1 MFDFRLQV
9 FCSVA
14 RNLSFTKASHELHIT
29 QPAIS
34 KHIQELE
41 QEYDTLLFN
50 RLNNRIELTPAGELL
65 LVHARQIMDRY
76 RQLDF
81 DMRMLS
87 HNLDGELRLGA
98 SSSIAQYILPEF
110 MATFSA
116 KFKNIKL
123 SLFSGS
129 IAEIEKA
136 VEEKRIDLGVV
147 ETIDRK
153 KQLRYMP
160 FMHSSL
166 LLVAPSS
173 SRWAALDEITIE
185 ELKFVPLVVG
195 TPGMGGLEVMQS
207 VLGTYGI
214 GLDQLNIIMQLSS
227 YEGIMRYMQHADSM
241 AVMSS
246 YSAMNEI
253 AKGRLKAID
262 IKGLEF
268 DCELSFVR
276 NQGETL
282 PVAKDF
288 ISYIQECLR
297 YK

>member
-1 MFDFRLQV
+1 MMDFRLQV

-14 RNLSFTKASHELHIT
+14 QNLSFTKASYELHIT

-41 QEYDTLLFN
+41 QEYGTLLFN

-65 LVHARQIMDRY
+65 LIHAQQILDRY

-81 DMRMLS
+81 DMRMFS
-87 HNLDGELRLGA
+87 HNLVGELRLGA
-98 SSSIAQYILPEF
+98 STTIAQYILPEF

-116 KFKNIKL
+116 KFMNIKL
-123 SLFSGS
+123 SLLSGS

-136 VEEKRIDLGVV
+136 VEEKRVDLGMV
-147 ETIDRK
+147 ETIGRK
-153 KQLRYMP
+153 QHLRYMP
-160 FMHSSL
+160 FMHDRL
-166 LLVAPSS
+166 LLVTHSS

-185 ELKFVPLVVG
+185 ELKSVPLVVG
-195 TPGMGGLEVMQS
+195 TPGMGCLEVMQS
-207 VLGTYGI
+207 VLGAYDI
-214 GLDQLNIIMQLSS
+214 GLNQLNITMQLDS
-227 YEGIMRYMQHADSM
+227 YEAVMRYMQHADCM
-241 AVMSS
+241 AIVSLH
-246 YSAMNEI
+246 SAINKMAE
-253 AKGRLKAID
+253 GRLKVID
-262 IKGLEF
+262 IVGAEF

-282 PVAKDF
+282 PVASDF
-288 ISYIQECLR
+288 ISYVQECLR